1 MPNTFFRFQRFV
13 VHQERCAMKV
23 GTDGVLIGAWAKGGK
38 RVLDIGT
45 GTGLV
50 ALMMAQRYRQARV
63 DAVDIDPEC
72 CLQAEEN
79 VADSPFPD
87 RVEVFCSPVQTFAN
101 DDARK
106 GLYDA
111 VVSNPPFFDNALKA
125 PDSSRRMARH
135 TDSLPFAELFQAVSV
150 VMAPL
155 GEFSAIIPFD
165 YKLMFEREAAA
176 AGLFLTRSCAVKT
189 TPTKNPKRYLL
200 AFRKQ
205 HSDFVEVAEEV
216 LEVSPG
222 CRSAWYRQLTS
233 DFYL

>member
-1 MPNTFFRFQRFV
+1 MPNTFFRFRRFV

-23 GTDGVLIGAWAKGGK
+23 GTDGVLIGAWARGGE

-50 ALMMAQRYRQARV
+50 ALMMAQRYQQARI

-72 CLQAEEN
+72 CLQAVEN
-79 VADSPFPD
+79 VAGSPFSD

-101 DDARK
+101 GDGRN

-135 TDSLPFAELFQAVSV
+135 TDSLPFSELFKAVSL
-150 VMAPL
+150 VMAPM

-165 YKLMFEREAAA
+165 YRPVFEREAAA
-176 AGLFLTRSCAVKT
+176 AGLFLARSCAVKT
-189 TPTKNPKRYLL
+189 TPSKRPKRYLL

-205 HSDFVEVAEEV
+205 PADTVELDEEV

-222 CRSAWYRQLTS
+222 CRSAWYVQLTS